1 MPSKCALRVSSKT
14 TSVAEI
20 QAKIGAVP
28 SKALLASDPLSKTN
42 PKPRGV
48 YLALFE
54 SGALPDAPL
63 DEHIG
68 RMLQVASRQPD
79 AIATLRATCDIDVF
93 CMYASES
100 GQGSC
105 ELSPILLRE
114 LANLG
119 VPLVID
125 LYPPTSE

>member
-14 TSVAEI
+14 TSVTEI
-20 QAKIGAVP
+20 QAKIGAEPSRVFRP
-28 SKALLASDPLSKTN
+28 SDPVSKAN
-42 PKPRGV
+42 PTPRGV
-48 YLALFE
+48 SLALFE
-54 SGALPDAPL
+54 SGAPPDAPL
-63 DEHIG
+63 DEHIA
-68 RMLQVASRQPD
+68 RVLQISRRQTDGID
-79 AIATLRATCDIDVF
+79 ALRATCDIDVF

-105 ELSPILLRE
+105 ELSPTLLRE

-125 LYPPTSE
+125 LYPPTLD